1 MQDAVTSTY
10 STYGCMFNPGQVA
23 PAGEAFRNPL
33 VVVGT
38 IGQYVNNSSLHHNR
52 EVKILYGEEV
62 FQSLYVPG
70 DHHPTLKGSYLSACA
85 HYSTLFGRPCE
96 GNGYDAG
103 LDAATALEMQI
114 AADTVVSRGG
124 WSYPADT
131 DCELTMCQN

>member
-1 MQDAVTSTY
+1 MPFLY
-10 STYGCMFNPGQVA
+10 P
-23 PAGEAFRNPL
+23 
-33 VVVGT
+33 
-38 IGQYVNNSSLHHNR
+38 NR
-52 EVKILYGEEV
+52 EVKMLYGEEE

-85 HYSTLFGRPCE
+85 HFSTLFGRPCE

-114 AADTVVSRGG
+114 AADIAVSSGG
-124 WSYPADT
+124 WSYPADS